1 MRVEMSVHPDVLLSE
16 ETLRDEA
23 IRAAKVRPHHVR
35 AVHLRRK
42 AIDAR
47 KGRVRLALVVEV
59 EMMGDTPPPALP
71 EPVVLPVLGGEPEV
85 VIVGAGPSGMFCALT
100 LAQAGV
106 RSLVLERGKAVR
118 ARRRDLAQLARSGAL
133 NPESNYCYGEGGAGT
148 FSDGKLYTRSSK
160 RGDVEQ
166 VLRHFVAYGASPRIL
181 VDARPHIGTNKL
193 PGVVTRMREHLESAG
208 VEFAF
213 ESRVDEILT
222 SDGRAIGVRLGD
234 GRRIEARA
242 VVIATGHSARRIQ
255 RAIANAGAQ
264 VEGKSFAVG
273 VRVEHAQSFIDSSQF
288 GAFAGHAALGAASY
302 RIVERSGERGV
313 FSFCMCP
320 GGFMAPA
327 ATEPGCQ
334 VVNGWSPSSRG
345 GRFANSGFVAEVD
358 AGLLAA
364 CGLDP
369 ADPFSGSEF
378 QRSIEARAYVEG
390 GGNFIAPAQRI
401 ADFVAQQTSKDLPVC
416 SYPVG
421 VAPADLDAVLGP
433 LATPLR
439 QALLQVDRRIPGFA
453 SSEGIAVGVE
463 SRTSSPVRV
472 VRDRASCMST
482 LPGLFPCA
490 EGAGYAGGIMSAALD
505 GVRVAAGT
513 LQSR

>member
-1 MRVEMSVHPDVLLSE
+1 MSVHPDVLLSE
-16 ETLRDEA
+16 EALRDEA

-47 KGRVRLALVVEV
+47 RGRVRLQLVVEV
-59 EMMGDTPPPALP
+59 EMMGDSPPIEMPTPAGLP
-71 EPVVLPVLGGEPEV
+71 TLSGVPEV
-85 VIVGAGPSGMFCALT
+85 IIVGAGPSGMFCALA
-100 LAQAGV
+100 LAEAGV
-106 RSLVLERGKAVR
+106 RSLVLERGKDVR
-118 ARRRDLAQLARSGAL
+118 ARRRDLALLARSGTL

-166 VLRHFVAYGASPRIL
+166 VLRHFVGYGASSQIL

-193 PGVVTRMREHLESAG
+193 PGVVSRMREHLQSAG

-213 ESRVDEILT
+213 DSRVDEILT
-222 SDGRAIGVRLGD
+222 RDGCAIGVELGD
-234 GRRIEARA
+234 GRKIEARA
-242 VVIATGHSARRIQ
+242 VVVATGHSARGIQ
-255 RAIANAGAQ
+255 RAVARAGAR
-264 VEGKSFAVG
+264 VEAKSFAVG
-273 VRVEHAQSFIDSSQF
+273 VRVEHAQSFIDANQF
-288 GAFAGHAALGAASY
+288 GEFAGHAALGAASY
-302 RIVERSGERGV
+302 RIVERSDDVGV

-327 ATEPGCQ
+327 ATESGCQ

-345 GRFANSGFVAEVD
+345 GRFANSGFVVEVGAE
-358 AGLLAA
+358 LLSAA
-364 CGLDP
+364 GLDP

-378 QRSIEARAYVEG
+378 QRTVEGRAYRAG
-390 GGNFIAPAQRI
+390 GGNFVAPAQRI
-401 ADFVAQQTSKDLPVC
+401 SDFVEERASKDLPRC

-421 VAPADLDAVLGP
+421 VTPAELDGVLGL
-433 LATPLR
+433 LAAPLR
-439 QALLQVDRRIPGFA
+439 HALRKVDRRIPGFA
-453 SSEGIAVGVE
+453 SRDAVAVGVE

-472 VRDRASCMST
+472 VRDRETSQST
-482 LPGLFPCA
+482 LPGLYPCA

-505 GVRVAAGT
+505 GFRVAAGIVK
-513 LQSR
+513 SR